1 MSVNLEITLQEIKS
15 LRNEVNEL
23 NKSMEFGMTWKKE

>member
-23 NKSMEFGMTWKKE
+23 NKSMELGMTWKKE